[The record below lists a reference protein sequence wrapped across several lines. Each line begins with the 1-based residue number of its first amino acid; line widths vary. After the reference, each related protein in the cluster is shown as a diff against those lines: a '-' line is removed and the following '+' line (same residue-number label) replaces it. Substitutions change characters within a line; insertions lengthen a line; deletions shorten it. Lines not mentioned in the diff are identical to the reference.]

1 MIAIA
6 IILAALLGLLLL
18 QKSGLFKARTNWRKC
33 PHCACYWELY
43 PGPSGGTL
51 VLIPGHVPTGAEDA
65 PTAKCPNCKKEEQD
79 HAC

>member
-18 QKSGLFKARTNWRKC
+18 QKSGLFKARTHWRKC
-33 PHCACYWELY
+33 PGCGCYWTENTGD
-43 PGPSGGTL
+43 PL
-51 VLIPGHVPTGAEDA
+51 VLIPGHVPVSGADA
-65 PTAKCPNCKKEEQD
+65 PTAQCAHCAKEEQD